1 MIECGKQNEQFIVV
15 YACFLGF
22 ECFCFLFLKRNVWVN
37 IRFESMSNFIAMQN
51 GKNIVK
57 KINCRRNSKVT
68 NPMPPVKMSSRYNLL
83 FSLNGFRILKKPKS
97 LLVQRIEKC
106 VCLLNMVDIKESVGS
121 LQVFKNQISQPKIHH
136 RMRAKWR

>member
-22 ECFCFLFLKRNVWVN
+22 ECFCFCFWKEMFGLTFDLNQWV
-37 IRFESMSNFIAMQN
+37 ILLQCKT
-51 GKNIVK
+51 GKTLLK